1 MKITDLPELLDPT
14 DDDVLPIDDSP
25 ASNAATKK
33 VTRGNL
39 VKGLAKQTDLTAHTT
54 DTTNPHAVTAAQ
66 VGAPTTADLTAHTGN
81 AAIHRQINDTAT
93 SATALWSS
101 SKISSELDGKAET
114 DHTHTASQVTDF
126 ATAVSDNADVAAN
139 TADRHTHANKTLL
152 DTYDQTNT
160 NLSDA
165 VVNKHSHPNK
175 ALLDT
180 YTQTEA
186 NLADAVAKKHTHAN
200 QSTLDATT
208 ASFTSGKDGKLS
220 GIQDGATANDTDA
233 NLKNRA
239 NHTGTQTAST
249 ISDFNTAADA
259 RITAQKG
266 QNGGLAT
273 LGADSKVPSSQ
284 LPAIALTDVAVV
296 VSQAAQLAL
305 TAQEGDVAVRTDLN
319 KSYVHNGGSVGTMAD
334 WTELATPT
342 DAVQSVNGQ
351 TGSVSLTKADV
362 GLSSVDNTSDVTKN
376 AAVASLTN
384 KNLTSATNT
393 FPTFNQSTTGNAATA
408 TTLATARTINGVAF
422 DGSANIT
429 VSDATKVPATRAV
442 NTKALSADV
451 VLTQDD
457 VGSGMTAK
465 QYTATE
471 QTKLAGIATAATA
484 NSTDAQLRDRSTHT
498 GAQTAS
504 TISDFQT
511 TVSANTTVAAS
522 VTHAARTDN
531 PHGVTKAQV
540 GLSAVDNTS
549 DVNKPVS
556 TAQQT
561 ALNLKANDNAVMH
574 LSGAET
580 VTGAKT
586 FNAGT
591 LLDKGTQ
598 VYNIKAYGA
607 VGDARKVTDGVMTA
621 SSGVLSSATAAFVS
635 GDVGKRI
642 IVTGADASAGVLTST
657 IASYQSATQV
667 TLTAAASTSVSG
679 APVAFGTDDLAA
691 MTACLAAIKSAG
703 GGRMLLMQSH
713 ITSARLYY
721 DRKNLSVE
729 GWPNFGTTMY
739 CGFDPTSGVNGVFT
753 FYSDDTTT
761 IGNISVRDVVFDHM
775 GCRTPGVYIRGNT
788 STANVSKN
796 FYLERLESVNRVGSA
811 DGVLA
816 GIVIYGK
823 YTGVLGSLKNVHIT
837 DFYSHDNTAATG
849 TKPYSINILS
859 EDLDGLW
866 VDGRFENL
874 YGTTIAMAGST
885 ANLRARKNFNFDIR
899 CFQTKKRIAGDGT
912 YADIFDANRT
922 GFHGIDITGTFDDN
936 NLFARTVDNFHIAI
950 YESIGL
956 VVHDAKF
963 YNSRAVIAP
972 GYSTPTGHENYA
984 WTFNNNLVM
993 DAISFADSDGQI
1005 AGMCSNNTFVRVQSG
1020 PIIFGYGLQT
1030 AQKTSHGNVFYNCIT
1045 NPDTSTEWAQAIF
1058 LSELGGQDYDGNIIY
1073 DDLGAASKLKYVFTE
1088 LHTSGDVTHPNTYRN
1103 NKIMGGAN
1111 LVKTFY
1117 LESEIKH
1124 EIIGNTGVKEQV
1136 IQNSVTHN
1144 SPAVSP
1150 LVSTD
1155 VVSNNWRADGSRVT
1169 DNVPLPVVNGG
1180 TGASTATAA
1189 RNALGTVSRT
1199 GDYMSGQLVL
1209 GQGYALQFTG
1219 SSGSFLNAGNNGAIM
1234 RGAVS
1239 EPFTISCRIQLDPAY
1254 SSPSGSYPLMSGGR
1268 YYLNITSAM
1277 KIRGGIWGGANPTST
1292 TTLVPGGTYDIVFD
1306 WDGATTSISLNGVV
1320 ENSIGSTS
1328 SASGTNNL
1336 YLGKRNGEVGT
1347 EFKGILDSVR
1357 MWNRQLTSTEKATV
1371 AAGGTAPASGL
1382 VLELGF
1388 DLQSP
1393 LDTSTIGNVTSN
1405 TGTSYATGIAAPI
1418 GDGSSSLFSLG
1429 SIRANGPIATA
1440 LATKS
1445 AAYTLT
1451 ATDSVI
1457 LADAT
1462 SAVFTCTLPTAVGIT
1477 GRQYTIKRI
1486 NAGSNN
1492 VTVGCAGAET
1502 IDGATTYSLT
1512 SQYQSITVV
1521 SNNVG
1526 WLII

>member
-1 MKITDLPELLDPT
+1 MPKITDLPELLDPT

-39 VKGLAKQTDLTAHTT
+39 VKGLAKQADLDAHTA

-66 VGAPTTADLTAHTGN
+66 VGAPTTADLTAHTGD
-81 AAIHRQINDTAT
+81 ATIHRQINDSAT

-220 GIQDGATANDTDA
+220 GIQYGATANDTDA

-259 RITAQKG
+259 WITAQKG

-319 KSYVHNGGSVGTMAD
+319 KSFVHNGGSAGTMVD

-362 GLSSVDNTSDVTKN
+362 GLSSVDNTSDATKN

-393 FPTFNQSTTGNAATA
+393 FPTFNQSTTGTAATA
-408 TTLATARTINGVAF
+408 TTLAIARTINGVAF

-429 VSDATKVPATRAV
+429 VADATKVPTTRTV

-498 GAQTAS
+498 GSQTAS

-511 TVSANTTVAAS
+511 TVSANTDVAAA
-522 VTHAARTDN
+522 VTHVARTDN

-561 ALNLKANDNAVMH
+561 ALNLKANDSAVIH
-574 LSGAET
+574 LTGAET
-580 VTGAKT
+580 VAGIKTFSSSPVVPTPTGTTDAVTKGYTDTGLATKAPTSHTHPDTDLSSLTTLNARYAYKTAVTVGPAGSKADYVCDGTADDVELQAAIDALNAAGGGVLQLLPGTYNIAASFGGATAGQYSNLVIKGAGRNATILKAASAVAVIAFGNGNATLGNVWSNLTLADLTVDMNNQLSPTYAVTLACCQDVLLDNVHFKNQKNGAKSMLFFGVTAGASSAMLARNLQVRQCIFSDSDAVWEAVTLAQALNIKFVGCNFRDKTAGYAALNYGSYDVSFVACDFRACGNGVNGHGNTEFAACQFFGSSVTVQADNTTFAACSFRQLDASHVNGINYLGYETNSNEQGWDEPGSSLPIILKNNKVIGCTFDHCNSVSISAATFTGA
-586 FNAGT
+586 
-591 LLDKGTQ
+591 
-598 VYNIKAYGA
+598 
-607 VGDARKVTDGVMTA
+607 
-621 SSGVLSSATAAFVS
+621 
-635 GDVGKRI
+635 
-642 IVTGADASAGVLTST
+642 VTGQHLSC
-657 IASYQSATQV
+657 
-667 TLTAAASTSVSG
+667 
-679 APVAFGTDDLAA
+679 DDLAIIGCTFT
-691 MTACLAAIKSAG
+691 TAYWQGIDVKANYLTIHDCVAANNGQLGTSSVKYNYVFGGKNVQFINNRSFDNQQTPTVTRDFFIDHQYATILPTQDITLQSNSLEVGGVPYFYAG
-703 GGRMLLMQSH
+703 GSFIATAPTGVTLHGSNNGNINLDNVYAQGN
-713 ITSARLYY
+713 ITGATTF
-721 DRKNLSVE
+721 DRKNGKVITATLTGNVTATLAGGKTNGNQLSLILAQDATGSHTITWPANAKLRQGGLTLSVAA
-729 GWPNFGTTMY
+729 NA
-739 CGFDPTSGVNGVFT
+739 V
-753 FYSDDTTT
+753 
-761 IGNISVRDVVFDHM
+761 DVV
-775 GCRTPGVYIRGNT
+775 T
-788 STANVSKN
+788 
-796 FYLERLESVNRVGSA
+796 L
-811 DGVLA
+811 
-816 GIVIYGK
+816 
-823 YTGVLGSLKNVHIT
+823 
-837 DFYSHDNTAATG
+837 
-849 TKPYSINILS
+849 
-859 EDLDGLW
+859 LW
-866 VDGRFENL
+866 
-874 YGTTIAMAGST
+874 
-885 ANLRARKNFNFDIR
+885 
-899 CFQTKKRIAGDGT
+899 DGT
-912 YADIFDANRT
+912 NWQE
-922 GFHGIDITGTFDDN
+922 
-936 NLFARTVDNFHIAI
+936 V
-950 YESIGL
+950 
-956 VVHDAKF
+956 
-963 YNSRAVIAP
+963 SRA
-972 GYSTPTGHENYA
+972 
-984 WTFNNNLVM
+984 L
-993 DAISFADSDGQI
+993 
-1005 AGMCSNNTFVRVQSG
+1005 
-1020 PIIFGYGLQT
+1020 
-1030 AQKTSHGNVFYNCIT
+1030 
-1045 NPDTSTEWAQAIF
+1045 
-1058 LSELGGQDYDGNIIY
+1058 
-1073 DDLGAASKLKYVFTE
+1073 
-1088 LHTSGDVTHPNTYRN
+1088 
-1103 NKIMGGAN
+1103 
-1111 LVKTFY
+1111 
-1117 LESEIKH
+1117 
-1124 EIIGNTGVKEQV
+1124 
-1136 IQNSVTHN
+1136 
-1144 SPAVSP
+1144 
-1150 LVSTD
+1150 
-1155 VVSNNWRADGSRVT
+1155 
-1169 DNVPLPVVNGG
+1169 
-1180 TGASTATAA
+1180 
-1189 RNALGTVSRT
+1189 
-1199 GDYMSGQLVL
+1199 
-1209 GQGYALQFTG
+1209 
-1219 SSGSFLNAGNNGAIM
+1219 
-1234 RGAVS
+1234 
-1239 EPFTISCRIQLDPAY
+1239 
-1254 SSPSGSYPLMSGGR
+1254 
-1268 YYLNITSAM
+1268 
-1277 KIRGGIWGGANPTST
+1277 
-1292 TTLVPGGTYDIVFD
+1292 
-1306 WDGATTSISLNGVV
+1306 
-1320 ENSIGSTS
+1320 
-1328 SASGTNNL
+1328 
-1336 YLGKRNGEVGT
+1336 
-1347 EFKGILDSVR
+1347 
-1357 MWNRQLTSTEKATV
+1357 
-1371 AAGGTAPASGL
+1371 GTAPATGTAWGSITGTLSNQTDLQTTLAAKLAKAGDAMSGNLGITIPNSGNAVGLTVIQNDTANSSKAVSIANAGSGL
-1382 VLELGF
+1382 SMDVQNSGN
-1388 DLQSP
+1388 SP
-1393 LDTSTIGNVTSN
+1393 GVQVVNN
-1405 TGTSYATGIAAPI
+1405 TGTTGGGNNVLGYYASSTSATTGAAFNMIWNSPSFSGVAGYGVINVRQLNTSATGNDLVIEQAGTGRGLYLIQSGNGVAAYIKNTGTQNSLQIQGTTATDFVVAKSGQVGVGKTPASTL
-1418 GDGSSSLFSLG
+1418 DVSGSL
-1429 SIRANGPIATA
+1429 ATA
-1440 LATKS
+1440 LATKT

-1451 ATDSVI
+1451 TTDSVI

-1462 SAVFTCTLPTAVGIT
+1462 TAAFTCTLPTAVGIT

-1486 NAGSNN
+1486 NAGANN
-1492 VTVGCAGAET
+1492 VTVGT
-1502 IDGATTYSLT
+1502 TSSQLIDGVSTFVLTT
-1512 SQYQSITVV
+1512 QYQSITVV
-1521 SNNVG
+1521 SDNSN